1 MLQRLSW
8 GSVALSIALATA
20 PASQIP
26 ARKGMLPTGA
36 VPWSTPSHVH
46 VVATLHVPGT
56 AVATSASAVWV
67 ASGLAGLD
75 RIDPRTDRVRHI
87 RWLGDVLSVAIA
99 HHAVWIIV
107 GHGDMLFPH
116 NAVAR
121 LDPASGRIL
130 ATIPLTLTLPIFA
143 SSTRKAATHTIR
155 IGPAES
161 VAATDTAVWVT
172 SGPIGSQETQYV
184 YHIDPR
190 ANRVI
195 AVATVPAGGAGVGHI
210 VATPNGSWVLT
221 ASPHRGGILSYIDGR
236 ANRVRTVR
244 LPHATLATSSLAYG
258 SGSLWVGDTVTD
270 RVLQVD
276 PRSGR
281 VVARSPVL
289 QGHPAVLA
297 VVSGDVWIATHE
309 GKLYTLAVV
318 AHRLLGWPIG
328 LAIHPFSA
336 AATNA
341 SLWIVGR
348 EGLLQIGPL

>member
-1 MLQRLSW
+1 MLQKLLW
-8 GSVALSIALATA
+8 GSVTLSVALANA

-26 ARKGMLPTGA
+26 ARKGLLPTGA
-36 VPWSTPSHVH
+36 VPLSAPGQVH
-46 VVATLHVPGT
+46 VVATLNVPGT
-56 AVATSASAVWV
+56 AVATGAGAVWV

-75 RIDPRTDRVRHI
+75 RIDPRTNRVHHI
-87 RWLGDVLSVAIA
+87 RGLGDVLGVAIA
-99 HHAVWIIV
+99 SHAVWIIV

-116 NAVAR
+116 DAVAR
-121 LDPASGRIL
+121 LDPATGRIL
-130 ATIPLTLTLPIFA
+130 ATIPLTLTIPIFA
-143 SSTRKAATHTIR
+143 SSTHKVVTHTIR
-155 IGPAES
+155 VGPAES
-161 VAATDTAVWVT
+161 VAATNTAVWVT
-172 SGPIGSQETQYV
+172 SGPIGSQEIQYV
-184 YHIDPR
+184 YHIDPS

-221 ASPHRGGILSYIDGR
+221 AAPRKGGILSYIEGR

-258 SGSLWVGDTVTD
+258 SGSLWVGDTAID

-289 QGHPAVLA
+289 QGHPAVL
-297 VVSGDVWIATHE
+297 VVVHGDVWIATYK
-309 GKLYTLAVV
+309 GRLYTLAVV
-318 AHRLLGWPIG
+318 AHRLIGWPIG
-328 LAIHPFSA
+328 LTIHPFSA

-341 SLWIVGR
+341 SLWIVGH
-348 EGLLQIGPL
+348 EGLLRIGPL